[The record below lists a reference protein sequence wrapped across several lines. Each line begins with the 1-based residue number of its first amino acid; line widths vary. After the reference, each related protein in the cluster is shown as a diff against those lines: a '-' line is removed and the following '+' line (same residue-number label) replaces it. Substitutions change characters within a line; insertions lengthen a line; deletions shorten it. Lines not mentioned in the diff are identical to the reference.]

1 MIINRPSWI
10 ESNKWFTQKQK
21 SFFTKDAIE
30 EIILKLKNDEIT
42 QTTNV
47 SVSMKVY
54 LNHCTSSTN
63 LHPRTLNKQKIV
75 SNDM

>member
-1 MIINRPSWI
+1 M
-10 ESNKWFTQKQK
+10 QKQK
-21 SFFTKDAIE
+21 SFFTKDVIE

-54 LNHCTSSTN
+54 LNQCTSSTN

-75 SNDM
+75 TNDM